1 MAEAGGT
8 AKSSSKILLA
18 VLVALVVVFAGTTAY
33 FALRPTGTGGG
44 TVTYVIGVEI
54 AVSGPY
60 AADGPLRRD
69 GAFLAIDQMNA
80 QLQAAGSNIR
90 FERIHVDSAGTAS
103 GAIAQFEAL
112 VAAGV
117 QVVVGPLSSAE
128 VGAIAPLADTNRVV
142 SISPSAT
149 APRLALDDFVFRV
162 APNDAFQARAV
173 TTLLDELG
181 VSNVAIMAR
190 DDDYGR
196 GIANLTE
203 NIVETEY
210 GGAVERVMYSTST
223 PDYSADIGVLSD
235 RVDTFG
241 TGADTAVLLVRRRDA
256 RDAVDPPCRRV
267 RRRRD
272 PLRPPGGRA
281 DVRRGQRPQDLRPVR
296 GLCRGRLPDL
306 ARDPRRDD
314 VRVHGDR
321 HLALRDGHDRLG
333 LGAAGRGEG
342 DPAVEPILRLDG
354 VRKHFGGIRAV
365 DELSAQVQEGE
376 LVGLIGPNGSGKTT
390 LFHVITGVH
399 KPDAGAIEFRGERID
414 GLEPHE
420 IFARGVVRCFQNPR
434 LFGGMTVME
443 NVLVPPRDQIGES
456 PIHAPFPGRWEDQE
470 LRLAATALQT
480 LAAQQLAGVKG
491 NWSTEISGGQMKLLE
506 VSRALMGEPRLL
518 LLDEPTAGGAPKLAG
533 EIFEGIVRV

>member
-162 APNDAFQARAV
+162 APNDAFQARAL

-241 TGADTAVLLVRRRDA
+241 TGADTAVLLVAFEDDGIAILNLARQDA
-256 RDAVDPPCRRV
+256 TLSAVRWFGSESV
-267 RRRRD
+267 RRPRFIDASAPQEVKDFLVDRNLTGFFPSAASSPVVD
-272 PLRPPGGRA
+272 KFETDYQAAFGRA
-281 DVRRGQRPQDLRPVR
+281 PSPYAYYSYDAAM
-296 GLCRGRLPDL
+296 L
-306 ARDPRRDD
+306 AM
-314 VRVHGDR
+314 
-321 HLALRDGHDRLG
+321 LS
-333 LGAAGRGEG
+333 
-342 DPAVEPILRLDG
+342 ILRAGVYDGDAIRSVLPEVGRTYVGASGHKIFDQYGDYAAADYRIWHVTLDG
-354 VRKHFGGIRAV
+354 
-365 DELSAQVQEGE
+365 
-376 LVGLIGPNGSGKTT
+376 TT
-390 LFHVITGVH
+390 YAFTETGTW
-399 KPDAGAIEFRGERID
+399 
-414 GLEPHE
+414 LY
-420 IFARGVVRCFQNPR
+420 
-434 LFGGMTVME
+434 
-443 NVLVPPRDQIGES
+443 
-456 PIHAPFPGRWEDQE
+456 
-470 LRLAATALQT
+470 ATDTIA
-480 LAAQQLAGVKG
+480 
-491 NWSTEISGGQMKLLE
+491 W
-506 VSRALMGEPRLL
+506 
-518 LLDEPTAGGAPKLAG
+518 D
-533 EIFEGIVRV
+533 